1 MKRRVGP
8 LYWSDANGDPGRPT
22 PHRQREV
29 AALNGGRGFPPRAAQ
44 RRDVE
49 AEGVQLSNRI
59 LRRAREVGEF
69 RRERVFGADQVPG
82 SIRPL
87 AVERV

>member
-1 MKRRVGP
+1 M
-8 LYWSDANGDPGRPT
+8 
-22 PHRQREV
+22 
-29 AALNGGRGFPPRAAQ
+29 AAEASCRGSA

-87 AVERV
+87 AVKVARIAC